1 MDKIFIGVREFA
13 ENLGVSDKTIYRMI
27 NDNQLPFAVK
37 IGGQW
42 RFRAESVARWLSAR
56 TSEAGQAKSIVN
68 YQITVSEAVTNG
80 SVLYRIHGSNRDET
94 LDELLSV
101 LPRTGD
107 LNLRNCKFSILDREA
122 LVPSSLAGIACM
134 APSVEHPVFMERSL
148 IIVAFL
154 EEPTDFKALDSLPTR
169 VIFLVLPANNQEEA
183 LLLTRL
189 RRLFMEPRFVARI
202 MASPPRKELMTLILG
217 AEERLLPGRPAR
229 LDGKSGSAGKTVRA
243 AAVAGTPGQKATTT
257 G

>member
-13 ENLGVSDKTIYRMI
+13 ENIGVSDKTIYRML

-42 RFRAESVARWLSAR
+42 RFRVESVAKWLSAR
-56 TSEAGQAKSIVN
+56 ASESGQPKTSVN
-68 YQITVSEAVTNG
+68 YRITVSEAVANG
-80 SVLYRIHGSNRDET
+80 SVLYRIHGSNRDES

-101 LPRTGD
+101 LPRTGN
-107 LNLRNCKFSILDREA
+107 LNLKDCKFSILDREA

-134 APSVEHPVFMERSL
+134 APSAEHPVFMERSL
-148 IIVAFL
+148 IIIAFL
-154 EEPTDFKALDSLPTR
+154 EEPTDFKALDNIPTR
-169 VIFLVLPANNQEEA
+169 VIFLVLPANSQEEA

-189 RRLFMEPRFVARI
+189 QRLLMEPRFVARI
-202 MASPPRKELMTLILG
+202 MDAPPRKELLTLVH
-217 AEERLLPGRPAR
+217 ATEERLLPGRAAR
-229 LDGKSGSAGKTVRA
+229 SDGKNGSAA
-243 AAVAGTPGQKATTT
+243 IVAGTVEQQATTT